1 MLIFGITMDK
11 IRQNDNDND
20 NDRYFPYIVWS
31 TVANYA

>member
-31 TVANYA
+31 IVANYA